1 MPYYETAANKCP
13 GCGYTFRTMADEFG
27 SHPCPR
33 CNYNPLWEDW
43 GDDMPFDD
51 GKPYCPDCD
60 CNVEE
65 CECEEEEYDA

>member
-1 MPYYETAANKCP
+1 MPYTTAANKCP

-51 GKPYCPDCD
+51 
-60 CNVEE
+60 EE
-65 CECEEEEYDA
+65 WEEDEDAS